1 MNITSMLVRLQGA
14 LGSDSS
20 VEQMLLLSGRAHSN
34 SLGGITQS
42 ETESEINL
50 LVGFNSSPQS
60 LAALDLTLWIAYQTR
75 MATRQQ
81 VTVQVVYVV
90 DTPAVLPN
98 LDHWVDRTLNKDFS
112 SKRSRRSIKAGTAL
126 AESLETKFRSNPSA
140 AVSHQLEQFEKAD
153 RILWQARHLAEEWRG
168 SLKTHLRFG
177 GVAEELRMVA
187 EAEFASLLV
196 LGCTSA
202 NHLLVKA
209 LGKAFPCPVLGIPTT
224 SAEP

>member
-1 MNITSMLVRLQGA
+1 VNITSMLVRLQGA

-20 VEQMLLLSGRAHSN
+20 VDQMLLLPGRAHSN
-34 SLGGITQS
+34 PLGGITQS
-42 ETESEINL
+42 EAESEINL

-98 LDHWVDRTLNKDFS
+98 LNHWVDRALTKDFS
-112 SKRSRRSIKAGTAL
+112 GKRSRRSVKSGTAL
-126 AESLETKFRSNPSA
+126 AESIETKFRSDPSA
-140 AVSHQLEQFEKAD
+140 AVSHQLEQFEEAD

-177 GVAEELRMVA
+177 GVAEELCIVA
-187 EAEFASLLV
+187 EAESASLLV

-209 LGKAFPCPVLGIPTT
+209 LGKALTCPVLGIPTVSPGT
-224 SAEP
+224 

>member
-1 MNITSMLVRLQGA
+1 VNITSMLVRLQGA

-20 VEQMLLLSGRAHSN
+20 VDQMLLLPGRAHGS
-34 SLGGITQS
+34 SLGGVTQS
-42 ETESEINL
+42 EAESEINL

-98 LDHWVDRTLNKDFS
+98 LNHWVDRALTKDFS
-112 SKRSRRSIKAGTAL
+112 GKRSRRSVKSGTAL
-126 AESLETKFRSNPSA
+126 AESLETKFRSDSSA
-140 AVSHQLEQFEKAD
+140 AVSHQLEQFEEAD

-177 GVAEELRMVA
+177 GVAEELRIVA
-187 EAEFASLLV
+187 EAASASLLV

-209 LGKAFPCPVLGIPTT
+209 LGKEFPCPVLGIPTL
-224 SAEP
+224 SAET